1 MDQPLADAVGNAT
14 EVREAIEVLRGER
27 EGRFTDLCVALA
39 GHMAALTGVAEDPD
53 AGREAAIEAL
63 ANGDALERFRR
74 FVAAQGGDA
83 DIVDDPSRLPQPAV
97 TRDVTAGRA
106 GVLAT
111 VDAEAIG
118 RAAAT
123 VGAGRLRKE
132 DEIDLAVGIDFLVR
146 IGDRVDD
153 DTVIARVLAADDDA
167 AGQAGDAL
175 REALTWSDDAV
186 DAPPLIHAV
195 VS

>member
-1 MDQPLADAVGNAT
+1 M
-14 EVREAIEVLRGER
+14 
-27 EGRFTDLCVALA
+27 
-39 GHMAALTGVAEDPD
+39 AEDPD

>member
-1 MDQPLADAVGNAT
+1 M
-14 EVREAIEVLRGER
+14 
-27 EGRFTDLCVALA
+27 
-39 GHMAALTGVAEDPD
+39 
-53 AGREAAIEAL
+53 
-63 ANGDALERFRR
+63 
-74 FVAAQGGDA
+74 
-83 DIVDDPSRLPQPAV
+83 
-97 TRDVTAGRA
+97 
-106 GVLAT
+106 
-111 VDAEAIG
+111 
-118 RAAAT
+118 
-123 VGAGRLRKE
+123 
-132 DEIDLAVGIDFLVR
+132 GIDFLVR